1 MTTSIHLKFGST
13 EMTHFGKLGLPP
25 LMLRKMIKEL
35 KMKNF
40 TSMTTVD
47 TFLLCD
53 VTSLMLQVMTQ
64 LFQEQDLDA
73 ASEMKAKKEVVTA
86 CS

>member
-1 MTTSIHLKFGST
+1 MYYG
-13 EMTHFGKLGLPP
+13 MLGLPS
-25 LMLRKMIKEL
+25 LMPKMMIKEL

>member
-1 MTTSIHLKFGST
+1 MTI
-13 EMTHFGKLGLPP
+13 
-25 LMLRKMIKEL
+25 
-35 KMKNF
+35 
-40 TSMTTVD
+40 VD

-73 ASEMKAKKEVVTA
+73 ALEMKAKKEVVIA